1 MGCCEE
7 IDGDELDYSELP
19 GFRNQ
24 INVLS
29 D

>member
-7 IDGDELDYSELP
+7 KDGDELEYSELP

-24 INVLS
+24 INALS

>member
-7 IDGDELDYSELP
+7 KDGDELDYSEFP
-19 GFRNQ
+19 RFRNQ
-24 INVLS
+24 INARY